1 MNDHTIALVKES
13 FDLIEPIAPQ
23 AGAMSCA
30 HLLEADPSLQR
41 VVKSD
46 TASQG
51 AELMQTVA
59 FAVARLGEPDLL
71 MPVLLKLG
79 RQHGNQGIG
88 AAHHETILA
97 ALLKTLLQAL
107 GVAYNAEV
115 EEAWVDV
122 NGALSSTMKQLAAT
136 PV

>member
-46 TASQG
+46 TLALG
-51 AELMQTVA
+51 AEPMQAVA
-59 FAVARLGEPDLL
+59 LAVARLGEP
-71 MPVLLKLG
+71 
-79 RQHGNQGIG
+79 
-88 AAHHETILA
+88 TC
-97 ALLKTLLQAL
+97 
-107 GVAYNAEV
+107 
-115 EEAWVDV
+115 
-122 NGALSSTMKQLAAT
+122 
-136 PV
+136 

>member
-30 HLLEADPSLQR
+30 HLFDVDASLQR
-41 VVKSD
+41 LVKSD

-59 FAVARLGEPDLL
+59 LAVARLGEPDLL

-79 RQHGNQGIG
+79 R
-88 AAHHETILA
+88 
-97 ALLKTLLQAL
+97 
-107 GVAYNAEV
+107 
-115 EEAWVDV
+115 
-122 NGALSSTMKQLAAT
+122 
-136 PV
+136 